1 MVKIYATYRIR
12 NTCLRWEV
20 PKALLELKLGALKKI
35 IRDNSNGGK
44 IVVLIVTSSGS
55 IMFVLAVML
64 AIIVVALSM

>member
-12 NTCLRWEV
+12 KTCLRWEV

-44 IVVLIVTSSGS
+44 FLVGPSLVRNCQTV
-55 IMFVLAVML
+55 
-64 AIIVVALSM
+64 